1 MLETKLS
8 KVLGTTKKH
17 LTILNGLGI
26 TTVRDLLEYFPRT
39 YTDER
44 ECVSVSEVKLDQVNV
59 IKGKLTALNSR
70 KSRGG
75 MIIMEGIVSDGTGS
89 VPVVWFNQKYLSQI
103 LRKGADYYFSGKL
116 KYDNGRSI
124 FKSPK
129 VEAVSKNMLHVGRIV
144 PVYHGTEGLN
154 STWLRGKINSVL
166 GYAELFEDELPG
178 WIRKE
183 LGLISIDKAIADIHF
198 PSSQKDLKAARKR
211 LAFEEIFGLQLKSI
225 KRKKAWQKGAK
236 GLSVARDD
244 DAMKSLVDGLPFSL
258 TGAQRRTLIEILKDM
273 SGELPM
279 LRLVQGDVGSG
290 KTIVAVLAA
299 LNVVKAGYQVAF
311 MVPTEVLAKQHYSK
325 LKELFDGFGIS
336 VEILLGGVGDKK
348 ILHKALSKGEIDI
361 VVGTHALIQEGVEF
375 KKLGLAIV
383 DEQHRFGVEQRK
395 KLAANGTPHLLSMT
409 ATPIPRTL
417 AMILYG
423 DLDISLIDEVPSGRK
438 PVVTRLVLEKKR
450 NDAYKWIYDKVKE
463 GDQVYVI
470 CPLVEDSDKLEEVKS
485 VTAEFERLSKGAFK
499 GLKIGLLHGR
509 MSSQEKQDVMD
520 DFKAGKI
527 EVLVSTSVI
536 EVGIDVPNA
545 TIMMIE
551 GAERFGLSQLHQFR
565 GRVGRGDKQSY
576 CFLMPSKYT
585 PEGMARLSALERTH
599 SGFDLA
605 EVDLQMRGP
614 GEIYGVR
621 QSGIP
626 DLKIA
631 SFGDQELVRTAK
643 EMAERY
649 LADK

>member
-1 MLETKLS
+1 
-8 KVLGTTKKH
+8 
-17 LTILNGLGI
+17 
-26 TTVRDLLEYFPRT
+26 
-39 YTDER
+39 
-44 ECVSVSEVKLDQVNV
+44 
-59 IKGKLTALNSR
+59 
-70 KSRGG
+70 
-75 MIIMEGIVSDGTGS
+75 
-89 VPVVWFNQKYLSQI
+89 
-103 LRKGADYYFSGKL
+103 
-116 KYDNGRSI
+116 
-124 FKSPK
+124 
-129 VEAVSKNMLHVGRIV
+129 
-144 PVYHGTEGLN
+144 
-154 STWLRGKINSVL
+154 
-166 GYAELFEDELPG
+166 
-178 WIRKE
+178 
-183 LGLISIDKAIADIHF
+183 
-198 PSSQKDLKAARKR
+198 
-211 LAFEEIFGLQLKSI
+211 
-225 KRKKAWQKGAK
+225 
-236 GLSVARDD
+236 
-244 DAMKSLVDGLPFSL
+244 MKSLVDGLPFSL